1 MANKILILGQ
11 SGTGKS
17 TSIRNLDSKETYIIQ
32 VVRKD
37 MPFKGWKKDYTRD
50 EFNEQKEVVKEGNF
64 AVASTTDLI
73 SGYLKAI
80 SMKRPYIKTVIIDDL
95 QYIMS
100 GEFMRRAKEKGYEK
114 FTDIGLN
121 AYNLLMLPDN
131 LREDLTVVFL
141 SHIENSENGEKMKTI
156 GKMLDDKIT
165 PEGLFSIVLKSNC
178 SDGKYYFETQNNG
191 NNTIKSPM
199 EMFEETEE
207 NDLKIILEKI
217 EKYNN

>member
-17 TSIRNLDSKETYIIQ
+17 TSIRNLDNKETYIIQ
-32 VVRKD
+32 AVRKD
-37 MPFKGWKKDYTRD
+37 LPFRGWKKNY
-50 EFNEQKEVVKEGNF
+50 
-64 AVASTTDLI
+64 TTDNLAVLGNANNII
-73 SGYLKAI
+73 SYMKNISEKA
-80 SMKRPYIKTVIIDDL
+80 PQIKTIIIDDL

-100 GEFMRRAKEKGYEK
+100 GEYMRRAKENGFQK

-121 AYNLLMLPDN
+121 AFNLLTFPDD
-131 LREDLTVVFL
+131 LRDDLTVVFL
-141 SHIENSENGEKMKTI
+141 SHIDTNENGEKMKTI

-165 PEGLFSIVLKSNC
+165 PEGLFSIVLKSCC

-191 NNTIKSPM
+191 SNTIKSPM
-199 EMFEETEE
+199 EMFETEEE

-217 EKYNN
+217 ELYNN

>member
-32 VVRKD
+32 AVRKD
-37 MPFKGWKKDYTRD
+37 LPFKSWKANYKKDEY
-50 EFNEQKEVVKEGNF
+50 NEKKEVIKEGNL
-64 AVASTTDLI
+64 AIASTTDLI
-73 SGYLKAI
+73 GGYLKAI
-80 SMKRPYIKTVIIDDL
+80 SVKRPYIKNVIIDDL
-95 QYIMS
+95 QYVMS

-131 LREDLTVVFL
+131 LRDDLTIVFL
-141 SHIENSENGEKMKTI
+141 SHIDQNENGEKMKTI

-165 PEGLFSIVLKSNC
+165 PEGLFSIVLKSCC

-191 NNTIKSPM
+191 SNTIKSPM
-199 EMFEETEE
+199 EMFNTEEE
-207 NDLKIILEKI
+207 NDLKVILEKI
-217 EKYNN
+217 ELYNN

>member
-32 VVRKD
+32 AVRKD
-37 MPFKGWKKDYTRD
+37 LPFRGWKKNYTKD
-50 EFNEQKEVVKEGNF
+50 NL
-64 AVASTTDLI
+64 AVLNDANNII
-73 SGYLKAI
+73 SYMKNISEKA
-80 SMKRPYIKTVIIDDL
+80 PQIKTIIIDDL

-100 GEFMRRAKEKGYEK
+100 GEYMRRAKENGFQK

-121 AYNLLMLPDN
+121 AYNLLTFPDE
-131 LREDLTVVFL
+131 LREDLTVIFL
-141 SHIENSENGEKMKTI
+141 SHIDHNENGEKMKTI

-165 PEGLFSIVLKSNC
+165 PEGLFSIVLKSCC

-191 NNTIKSPM
+191 SNTIKSPM
-199 EMFEETEE
+199 EMFETEEE

-217 EKYNN
+217 ETYNN